1 LSEATILVSD
11 EQGIRTL
18 TLNRPAR
25 RNALT
30 HAMRQ
35 ELIAALRTAADD
47 ASCRVVVLLG
57 AGEAFCA
64 GLDLKELAAHGSDT
78 SAGHNADAQQLSML
92 FRTLYECPRPT
103 IAAVH
108 GAAVGGGA
116 GLATLCDFT
125 LAEPQ
130 AFFAYPEVKIGFVPA
145 LVSAY
150 LVLQV
155 GEKCAR
161 DLLLTGRTVDAEEA
175 FRLGLVSQVVAP
187 GELPERTR
195 ELAGTLIGNSPEAL
209 CATKSLLAAQN
220 KPWLDVAL
228 EQGMAANAYAR
239 GTPDFREGIAAF
251 LEKRRPVWGGRHSR
265 EARFGKLAG

>member
-1 LSEATILVSD
+1 LISE
-11 EQGIRTL
+11 EQGVRTV

-30 HAMRQ
+30 HAMRE
-35 ELIAALRTAADD
+35 ELIAALRAAAED
-47 ASCRVVVLLG
+47 AACRVVVLTG

-64 GLDLKELAAHGSDT
+64 GLDLKALAGSG
-78 SAGHNADAQQLSML
+78 SHASSEQNADAQQLSLL
-92 FRTLYECPRPT
+92 FRTLYECPKPT

-108 GAAVGGGA
+108 GAAIGGGA
-116 GLATLCDFT
+116 GLATICDFT

-150 LVLQV
+150 LVLQA
-155 GEKCAR
+155 GEKRAR

-175 FRLGLVSQVVAP
+175 FRLGLVSQLVAR
-187 GELPERTR
+187 GELAEQAR

-209 CATKSLLAAQN
+209 RATKSLLAAQS
-220 KPWLDVAL
+220 KPWLDAAL
-228 EQGMAANAYAR
+228 EEGMAANAHAR
-239 GTPDFREGIAAF
+239 GTPDFREGMAAF
-251 LEKRRPVWGGRHSR
+251 LEKRTPVWGR
-265 EARFGKLAG
+265 